1 MCKSTSPPPL
11 AAPCPPTNVN
21 SSMDCLSNIAVVTW
35 SGSAGA
41 EFYTAAVTD
50 WQGGETCMS
59 SSEQCGM
66 PNLDCGQNYTVTVTA
81 LRQNCPSEPSAS
93 STLQS
98 GRGGTPSTL
107 QSGRGGAPRRVSSEA
122 AQLSVNA
129 RRYDV

>member
-1 MCKSTSPPPL
+1 
-11 AAPCPPTNVN
+11 
-21 SSMDCLSNIAVVTW
+21 MDCLSNIAVVTW

-81 LRQNCPSEPSAS
+81 S
-93 STLQS
+93 
-98 GRGGTPSTL
+98 
-107 QSGRGGAPRRVSSEA
+107 VSVSLLDLCSLS
-122 AQLSVNA
+122 QHPSVNFFPHFLSLCRLHA
-129 RRYDV
+129 QRTEASPSWRSSVWDLQCCCCYSMGLL